1 MAINLE
7 RSGTILDIVVKG
19 FKKNVAIHTIIDQ
32 QVETIVT
39 YGKAIAPSI
48 YSRH

>member
-1 MAINLE
+1 MVINLE
-7 RSGTILDIVVKG
+7 SSGTILDIVVKG
-19 FKKNVAIHTIIDQ
+19 LPKNVAIHTIIDQ

-39 YGKAIAPSI
+39 HGKAIAPSI